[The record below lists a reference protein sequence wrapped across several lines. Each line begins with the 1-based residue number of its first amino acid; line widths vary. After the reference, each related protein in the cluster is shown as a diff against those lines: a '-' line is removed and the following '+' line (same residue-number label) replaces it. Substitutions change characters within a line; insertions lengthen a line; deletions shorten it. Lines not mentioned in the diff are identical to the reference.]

1 MSKCIND
8 PTKKFTGKEKN
19 PKGRGFCASAEE
31 DGTIMIGK
39 DGNYYEVKTIKN
51 GKKWIIKE
59 INIDFDYLS
68 DDCFTNV
75 WFPLIQKL
83 KLKET
88 GLEQKFG
95 GQIPFFVKG
104 EAWPVDSEKI
114 PMVFFCQFK
123 DPRKEDNILYRVFLP
138 TDNENDCLL
147 NEVNITK
154 IELTK
159 DNLKNQIIINKN
171 PIDTQ
176 EFNSVFE
183 PYVISEWEKKSEFKQ
198 FKYIMEK
205 YNIPMNYGKLYD
217 IYMEH
222 KHTPSSR
229 IKVGGTPTSTQ
240 DEDDVQEYDLI
251 QLTDSQFLPYMWGD
265 CGIGHI
271 STDCKLIWDCC

>member
-19 PKGRGFCASAEE
+19 PKGRGFCASAEP

-39 DGNYYEVKTIKN
+39 DCNYYQVKTIKN
-51 GKKWIIKE
+51 GKKWIMKE
-59 INIDFDYLS
+59 INIDFDNLPI
-68 DDCFTNV
+68 DCFTNV
-75 WFPLIQKL
+75 WFPQVQQL

-88 GLEQKFG
+88 GLEEKFG

-104 EAWPVDSEKI
+104 ETWPVDSEKI

-138 TDNENDCLL
+138 IDNENDCILHK
-147 NEVNITK
+147 VSITK
-154 IELTK
+154 IELSK
-159 DNLKNQIIINKN
+159 DNLKNQIRIIKN
-171 PIDTQ
+171 PVDAQ
-176 EFNSVFE
+176 ELNTIFE
-183 PYVISEWEKKSEFKQ
+183 TYIISGWDKKSEFKQ
-198 FKYIMEK
+198 YKYIIGK

-222 KHTPSSR
+222 EKTPSSR
-229 IKVGGTPTSTQ
+229 IKIGGTPTSTQ
-240 DEDDVQEYDLI
+240 DEDTVQEYDLI